1 MTRWICAMA
10 ILTMA
15 VFTFSAAATTHA
27 DATSTDA
34 TTTQG
39 TTGETQG
46 ATSTDTVV
54 TSGEA
59 TSQTDTHN
67 QVNTNIASTTADGSA
82 NSSTESDT
90 NTNAAEI
97 GAESTSTADT
107 GANTATSTGNA
118 SASSG
123 NAIATSN
130 VINVANTNIFDSDG
144 LIMFLTQ
151 LLGGAPDLRT
161 LDLSYFFGTGATT
174 TCTFLSC
181 GASDTQNVIDTNTAT
196 VTNEMLVRASTG
208 GNSADAGAGDA
219 TSTSGNAYAVANL
232 VNLVNTNII
241 DSKYLL
247 LSFNMLG
254 NLNGD
259 ITLPDADFWKKLFQN
274 GSAVSGSGNQLNAA
288 TDNQVAISGTSTAD
302 AQTGGNSATSDAT
315 STATSGVA
323 RAAVSS
329 FTQANTTQ
337 VGGTSVFLLFRVL
350 GNWSGSVQ
358 GLPDGITWQQTPDG
372 IVLSGGSTS
381 GTSALLGGSSN
392 ALNATTSN
400 TAALIN
406 NVHVWA
412 LTGENQAHS
421 ATGTATASSGNAFA
435 AANTVNLVNTTI
447 LGRNWIF
454 AIFNI
459 LGDWNGNIAFGHPDL
474 WIGAAAQAAN
484 PAPKGSTVIY
494 KITVAN
500 KGDADATDVRLKLAF
515 DRSLLAFDQSD
526 IQTAI
531 GDDATGLTWNIGT
544 IRKGDSRDI
553 EYRAV
558 VSRSVQQ
565 PILLTASLTSAQ
577 TDEHMQ
583 DNSDQITIV
592 AGEPGPL
599 VGAIGPGPWAIDPK
613 VTIEKHASVAATVAS
628 TTVDYTVEVKNAK
641 DAGPAFLAKLSDQIV
656 GPDGATIYDHHWNL
670 GTIAPGDDITLTY
683 SVQYGTSTALGTYTG
698 TARVTARKKNPVD
711 LYAVDMPAVSAS
723 TSVQIVPRGNP
734 ILVSLPVAPA
744 TTSAPLPTIAKA
756 PHIVSSLRGVIA
768 KASAKTKKGASA
780 VAQAAVVNE
789 ASTAPLVFTASA
801 GTAAASWVR
810 DWSNIIF
817 ASIFGN

>member
-15 VFTFSAAATTHA
+15 VFTFSATVTHA
-27 DATSTDA
+27 DATTTDA

-39 TTGETQG
+39 TDGTTQG

-54 TSGEA
+54 SSGDA
-59 TSQTDTHN
+59 TSQTDTQN
-67 QVNTNIASTTADGSA
+67 QVNMNVASTTTGGNA
-82 NSSTESDT
+82 NSSSSSDT
-90 NTNAAEI
+90 NSNTAQI
-97 GAESTSTADT
+97 GTDSTSTADT
-107 GANTATSTGNA
+107 GANAATSTGNA
-118 SASSG
+118 TASSG

-151 LLGGAPDLRT
+151 LLGGAPDLRS
-161 LDLSYFFGTGATT
+161 LDLSYFFGSKATT
-174 TCTFLSC
+174 SCTFLTC
-181 GASDTQNVIDTNTAT
+181 GSSDTQNVIDTNAAT

-259 ITLPDADFWKKLFQN
+259 ITLPDADFWKKLFQS
-274 GSAVSGSGNQLNAA
+274 GSTVSGSSDTLSAA
-288 TDNQVAISGTSTAD
+288 TDNQVAIDGTSTAD
-302 AQTGGNSATSDAT
+302 AETGGNSATSAAT

-323 RAAVSS
+323 RSAVSS

-381 GTSALLGGSSN
+381 GTSALLGGASN
-392 ALNATTSN
+392 ALNASTTN
-400 TAALIN
+400 TASLIN

-412 LTGENQAHS
+412 LTGQNQAH
-421 ATGTATASSGNAFA
+421 AAEGTAAASSGNAYA

-515 DRSLLAFDQSD
+515 DRSQLSFDASE
-526 IQTAI
+526 IQTAT
-531 GDDATGLTWNIGT
+531 GNDDTGLTWNVGT
-544 IRKGDSRDI
+544 LREGESRDF
-553 EYRAV
+553 EYRAIV
-558 VSRSVQQ
+558 AQARGGQQ
-565 PILLTASLTSAQ
+565 AVPVTASLTSAQ
-577 TDEHMQ
+577 TDNNMQ

-592 AGEPGPL
+592 AGDQGTL

-613 VTIEKHASVAATVAS
+613 VTIEKRASVAGTVAS
-628 TTVDYTVEVKNAK
+628 TTVDYTVEVKNAA
-641 DAGPAFLAKLSDQIV
+641 DAGPAFLAKLADQII
-656 GPDGATIYDHHWNL
+656 GPDGKTVYDHHWNL

-698 TARVTARKKNPVD
+698 TAEVTARKKNPVD
-711 LYAVDMPAVSAS
+711 LYAVDMTPVSAS
-723 TSVQIVPRGNP
+723 TSVDIVPRGDP
-734 ILVSLPVAPA
+734 ILVTLPPQPA
-744 TTSAPLPTIAKA
+744 TTSTSLPAIAAA
-756 PHIVSSLRGVIA
+756 PHIVSTLRGVIA
-768 KASAKTKKGASA
+768 KADAKTKGAHA
-780 VAQAAVVNE
+780 VAKAAITND

-801 GTAAASWVR
+801 GTAAASFVS
-810 DWSNIIF
+810 DWSSIIF
-817 ASIFGN
+817 ASIFGR